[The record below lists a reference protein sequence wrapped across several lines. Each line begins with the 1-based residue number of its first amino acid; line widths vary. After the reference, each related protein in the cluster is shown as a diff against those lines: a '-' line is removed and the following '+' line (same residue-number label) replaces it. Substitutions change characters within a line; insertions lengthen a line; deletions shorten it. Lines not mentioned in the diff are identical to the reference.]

1 MLSATSNSSFVLF
14 PGNVRIVIFAILLL
28 SAGIAAAEV
37 PPRTTVGQTLAVPD
51 ADFERGQIFYI
62 LPGQD
67 TQIALTSTARL
78 QRTILTASRAVGYLV
93 ATFDPEDS
101 AQPIIGGA
109 LRLPAAALSS
119 DSPATDVQLLSD
131 GYLAAAEHPE
141 ITFELTGTG
150 AAEKLASGDK
160 DVFPYRLK
168 LSGKL
173 TFRGVSREV
182 EMTAEVRFLLT
193 NFSTFPRAVG
203 DLLTIAGSFE
213 IEPADFAWEMPA
225 AAAGLIASSLKVD
238 VFLLGSTRSPENN
251 LDPNLNVE
259 RWLAEQRYLTLARDF
274 ADSEAAA
281 VAGGEILTKYRD
293 DAGALNSLARLIL
306 EEPGLRNRDLALV
319 SRLVMRARELDDEG
333 EQTAEIVSLLA
344 AVRGEAR

>member
-1 MLSATSNSSFVLF
+1 MLTAPFVTF
-14 PGNVRIVIFAILLL
+14 RGNAAVVTFAILLL
-28 SAGIAAAEV
+28 TAGIAAAEV
-37 PPRTTVGQTLAVPD
+37 PPRTAVGQTLAVPD
-51 ADFERGQIFYI
+51 GDFERGQIFYI

-67 TQIALTSTARL
+67 TQVVLISTARL
-78 QRTILTASRAVGYLV
+78 QRTILTTSRAVGYIV

-101 AQPIIGGA
+101 ARPIISGA

-119 DSPATDVQLLSD
+119 DSPAIDAQLLSD
-131 GYLAAAEHPE
+131 SYLDVAAHPE
-141 ITFELTGTG
+141 IIFELTGTG
-150 AAEKLASGDK
+150 AAQKLTDDDK

-173 TFRGVSREV
+173 TARGVSREI

-203 DLLTIAGSFE
+203 DLLTVAGSFE
-213 IEPADFAWEMPA
+213 IEPADFGWEMPP
-225 AAAGLIASSLKVD
+225 AAAGLIASSLEVD

-281 VAGGEILTKYRD
+281 SAGGELLTRYRD
-293 DAGALNSLARLIL
+293 DAGALHSLARLIL

-319 SRLVMRARELDDEG
+319 SRLVKRARELDTEG
-333 EQTAEIVSLLA
+333 EQTAEIISLLA
-344 AVRGEAR
+344 AARGEVQ